1 MTFRKTAFAVAAA
14 LSVAIAA
21 PTPGFALS
29 DEDKAKLAGAL
40 IGIAIAAK
48 VHEKQQRAKARG
60 EPYQASTDVLCFPEV
75 RKCYWRNRYSSNW
88 THREFG

>member
-1 MTFRKTAFAVAAA
+1 MTFRMTAFAVAAA

-21 PTPGFALS
+21 PTPGYALS
-29 DEDKAKLAGAL
+29 KEDKAKLAGAL

-48 VHEKQQRAKARG
+48 VHENRQRAKARG
-60 EPYQASTDVLCFPEV
+60 EPYQVADDVTCFPEM

-88 THREFG
+88 THREFR